1 MGAALDVFP
10 SEPLNNDE
18 KFDSALKGLKNII
31 LSPHIGG
38 STKEA
43 QKNIGSYVPEK
54 IIDFINSG
62 NT

>member
-31 LSPHIGG
+31 SRDQNLR
-38 STKEA
+38 
-43 QKNIGSYVPEK
+43 
-54 IIDFINSG
+54 
-62 NT
+62 